1 MILKLF
7 ILILLNYVIK
17 SILIIEEN
25 MLNYVWLGLII
36 LGIGTAITTDIM
48 DQADNKFRNSDPL
61 PIEIMF
67 DESTSLQN
75 DGAYDGK
82 IKVNS
87 DDYNEFYST
96 LLNSD
101 VLVKAKISVNK
112 AEDKIGIFF
121 KVDENTPEMW
131 KYMAKV
137 SGKDDDLMGT
147 FIIRETIDGKLV
159 SGDLILEEIAFT
171 KMKDVTN
178 SALDYAGIAVNIAL
192 GLIGIMALWLGV
204 MKVAEDAGLIKIIA
218 NSVKPLTRFLFPDV
232 PPDHPAM
239 GSIIMNMA
247 ANMLGLGN
255 AATPFGLKAMEELQ
269 TLNKDKNTA
278 TNAMVTFLAVNTA
291 GLTLIPVTAI
301 AIRAASGSSN
311 PAIIIGTSIFGAM
324 CATTVGITAAKI
336 MEKFPI
342 KKGGFGSWLK
352 SYKKGF
358 IIIASLIALITV
370 LSITGILS
378 VIFSNLTFLNPELF
392 KGLINIVSIMAIPA
406 LIFIFIGYGAIK
418 KVKVYEVFVEG
429 AKEGFDV
436 AVRIIPYLVAML
448 VAIGIFRAG
457 GGMQI
462 LIAALEPITSLIGMP
477 AEALPMAIMRPLS
490 GSGSLGIMAE
500 IIATHGP
507 DSFIGILVSTFFGS
521 TETTFYVLAVYFG
534 SVNIRNTRHAL
545 PAGLLADIAGIIGAV
560 FIVKLLF
567 G

>member
-1 MILKLF
+1 
-7 ILILLNYVIK
+7 
-17 SILIIEEN
+17 
-25 MLNYVWLGLII
+25 MLNYVWLGLLI
-36 LGIGTAITTDIM
+36 LGIGTALTTDIM
-48 DQADNKFRNSDPL
+48 DQSDNKYRNGDPL
-61 PIEIMF
+61 PIEIVF
-67 DESTSLQN
+67 DDSTSIET
-75 DGAYDGK
+75 DGAYSAK
-82 IKVNS
+82 IKVKAN
-87 DDYNEFYST
+87 DFNKFYGVFQ
-96 LLNSD
+96 NND
-101 VLVKAKISVNK
+101 VNVSGKISVNK
-112 AEDKIGIFF
+112 SKDIMSVFF
-121 KVDENTPEMW
+121 KVSETSPDMW
-131 KYMAKV
+131 KYMAKI
-137 SGKDDDLMGT
+137 SGKDDDLLGS
-147 FIIRETIDGKLV
+147 FKLREIKNSKLIT
-159 SGDLILEEIAFT
+159 GDLILEDVAFV

-178 SALDYAGIAVNIAL
+178 SALDYASTAVNIAL

-204 MKVAEDAGLIKIIA
+204 MKVAEEAGLIKIIA
-218 NSVKPLTRFLFPDV
+218 NSVKPVTKFLFPDV
-232 PPDHPAM
+232 PSDHPAM
-239 GSIIMNMA
+239 GSIIMNIA

-269 TLNKDKNTA
+269 SLNKDKSTA

-311 PAIIIGTSIFGAM
+311 PAVIIGTSIFGAL
-324 CATTVGITAAKI
+324 CATTVGITATKI

-342 KKGGFGSWLK
+342 KKGEYGNWLK
-352 SYKKGF
+352 SYKKGLLIF
-358 IIIASLIALITV
+358 VSIIALIAIMSV
-370 LSITGILS
+370 TGILS
-378 VIFSNLTFLNPELF
+378 IIFSNLSFLNPDLF
-392 KGLINIVSIMAIPA
+392 KAIINIISIIAIPGLIFM
-406 LIFIFIGYGAIK
+406 FIGYGAIK
-418 KVKVYEVFVEG
+418 KVKVYEVFVVG

-462 LIAALEPITSLIGMP
+462 LIAALEPFTNLIGMP

-500 IIATHGP
+500 IISTYGP

-534 SVNIRNTRHAL
+534 SINIRNTRHAL
-545 PAGLLADIAGIIGAV
+545 PAGLLADVAGILGAV